1 MWVDAVST
9 SCLEWH
15 RTSLPSNSI
24 GSSVFAQ
31 LTVVSFGHHMSMVH
45 VSESIVSGWRHTI
58 ISIGSV
64 IFTHHSI
71 GLSSFRHFCAPFN
84 RLIQHALCTMVSD
97 TVTLHDLNHGLTPS
111 SRLGD
116 PRAPSHGAWG
126 SISMGQYRRGCSV
139 GHNNTPFGGD
149 FFILLVRLDIDH
161 LCTKFDTLASAIG
174 LF

>member
-97 TVTLHDLNHGLTPS
+97 TVTLHDLNHGLTHLKFCHAIRPEPWS
-111 SRLGD
+111 HPIVTLGGP
-116 PRAPSHGAWG
+116 PRAFPRG
-126 SISMGQYRRGCSV
+126 MGQYQHGAV
-139 GHNNTPFGGD
+139 
-149 FFILLVRLDIDH
+149 
-161 LCTKFDTLASAIG
+161 SAWVQCRP
-174 LF
+174 